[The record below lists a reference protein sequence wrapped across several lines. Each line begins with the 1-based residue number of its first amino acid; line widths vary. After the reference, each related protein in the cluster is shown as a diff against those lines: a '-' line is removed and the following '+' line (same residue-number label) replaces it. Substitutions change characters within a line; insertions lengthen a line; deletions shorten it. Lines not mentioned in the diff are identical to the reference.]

1 MLNRRK
7 YTDTEIPKILKNIVI
22 LIDSRE
28 KSMEHITSY
37 FDKHKIKYEI
47 MALPSGDYSFALDAM
62 PELDIQHRLY
72 FYNDIILER
81 KNSLEELSGCFS
93 QSRERFNDEW
103 SRCYAKRK
111 YLLIE
116 NNTYEDLVYGR
127 YDTKYNSKSFL
138 GSLHSFNAK
147 YGLETVF
154 MPNKAMTPVFILAT
168 FQYYL
173 RYLIK

>member
-7 YTDTEIPKILKNIVI
+7 YTDTEIARILRNIII
-22 LIDSRE
+22 LVDSRE
-28 KSMEHITSY
+28 KVNSHLLEY
-37 FDKHKIKYEI
+37 WDKHKIKYEI
-47 MALPSGDYSFALDAM
+47 MSLPAGDYSFALDAI
-62 PELDIQHRLY
+62 PELDLPYKQF

-81 KNSLEELSGCFS
+81 KNSLEELSGCFA
-93 QSRERFNDEW
+93 QTRERFNDEW

-116 NNTYEDLVYGR
+116 NGTYDDLLNGNYN
-127 YDTKYNSKSFL
+127 TKYNSRSFL

-147 YGLETVF
+147 YGLEIVF
-154 MPNKAMTPVFILAT
+154 MPNKNLSPVFILAT